1 MGAKRLPKEADM
13 GYFPYSVVYRSKRHA
28 KDNPRADTR
37 NCRCGF
43 EKFTLRPGGVRTTI
57 AIHCGFK
64 IFKMAAKVEKFRRLY
79 ALFFNRYNSFLRSFF
94 LLFAVQ

>member
-28 KDNPRADTR
+28 KDSSRADTR

-43 EKFTLRPGGVRTTI
+43 EKFTLRR
-57 AIHCGFK
+57 AITCLVAFSRN
-64 IFKMAAKVEKFRRLY
+64 FSRLRESH
-79 ALFFNRYNSFLRSFF
+79 NR
-94 LLFAVQ
+94 LFA